1 MIFFSNLSFG
11 YFIKNPLYAYYL
23 TRIIIQLHQSNNYNA
38 YFIIGH
44 PGQGREAIQDTI
56 VGHQFQKVQ
65 QHRLFH
71 RDEIF
76 DNQTFQP

>member
-11 YFIKNPLYAYYL
+11 YFIKNPIYAYYL

-56 VGHQFQKVQ
+56 AGLQFQKAQ
-65 QHRLFH
+65 RRRLFH
-71 RDEIF
+71 RAGIS